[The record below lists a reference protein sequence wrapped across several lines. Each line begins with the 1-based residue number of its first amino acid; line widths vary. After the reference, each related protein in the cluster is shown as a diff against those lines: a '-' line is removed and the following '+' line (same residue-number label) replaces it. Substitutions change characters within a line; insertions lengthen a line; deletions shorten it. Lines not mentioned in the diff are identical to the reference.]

1 MRFRTKIV
9 LCMVWLLALSFGI
22 GGSLMIGSSF
32 HASMEKEKNSAR
44 RSCQMLLNTLTV
56 VDNFSSISDTLQK
69 LEQGGNTEWNGLA
82 VLSNGATVYRSGADL
97 SGTVNGNT
105 LRVRDKRILVSCTAA
120 TGLTEVQLLCSFD
133 ISRVYAQRDAQFR
146 VYYWAF
152 LLVVLAGAGLS
163 FLLCTWLTAPLRALT
178 RVSRELAGGNLSRRV
193 RVRSGDEVGRLS
205 SEFNAMADQ
214 LEKSMEEMKL
224 SMERQEEFMGS
235 FAHELKTPMTSIIG
249 YADLLRSQDLP
260 EQDRREAA
268 NYVFS
273 EGKRL
278 ESLSLKL
285 LDLLV
290 LRKESMPMQRYSPK
304 DLIETMAKEFR
315 PLLKKQSI
323 TLSCRTEKGLCLL
336 EPDLFKSLL
345 YNLVDNARKAMDEG
359 GTILIKQDFPEGGS
373 CRIRVADN
381 GRGMPKEALER
392 ITEAFYRVDKSRS
405 RAQGGAGLGLS
416 LCQRIVELH
425 HGEIRFESREGT
437 GTCVTVW
444 LPAGGQEMA
453 SGAIPEGG
461 KAAEEGPPPKG
472 RTKGE
477 VAP

>member
-1 MRFRTKIV
+1 MKFRTKIV
-9 LCMVWLLALSFGI
+9 ICMVWLLALSFGI

-32 HASMEKEKNSAR
+32 HASMEKEKSSAR
-44 RSCQMLLNTLTV
+44 RTCQMLLNTLTV
-56 VDNFSSISDTLQK
+56 VDSFSSISETLQK
-69 LEQGGNTEWNGLA
+69 LEQGGNTEWNGLV

-97 SGTVNGNT
+97 SGTVTGNT
-105 LRVRDKRILVSCTAA
+105 LRVRDGRILVSCTAG
-120 TGLTEVQLLCSFD
+120 TGLTNVQLLCSFD
-133 ISRVYAQRDAQFR
+133 ISRIYAQRDAQLR

-152 LLVVLAGAGLS
+152 LMVVLVGAGLS

-178 RVSRELAGGNLSRRV
+178 RVSRELAEGNLSRRV
-193 RVRSGDEVGRLS
+193 RVKSGDEVGRLAT
-205 SEFNAMADQ
+205 EFNTMADQ

-290 LRKESMPMQRYSPK
+290 LRKESMPMQRLSPRE
-304 DLIETMAKEFR
+304 LIEAMAREFR
-315 PLLKKQSI
+315 PLLKKQDI

-345 YNLVDNARKAMDEG
+345 YNLVDNARKAMDAG
-359 GTILIKQDFPEGGS
+359 GAILIKQEFPEDGG

-381 GRGMPKEALER
+381 GRGMPREALER

-416 LCQRIVELH
+416 LCRRIVELH
-425 HGEIRFESREGT
+425 HGEIRFESREGA
-437 GTCVTVW
+437 GTCVTVL
-444 LPAGGQEMA
+444 LPTGNGGQRPETETP
-453 SGAIPEGG
+453 SGQA
-461 KAAEEGPPPKG
+461 
-472 RTKGE
+472 KGE

>member
-1 MRFRTKIV
+1 MKFRTKIV
-9 LCMVWLLALSFGI
+9 ICMVWLLALAFGV
-22 GGSLMIGSSF
+22 GGSMMIGSSF

-44 RSCQMLLNTLTV
+44 RSCQMLLNTLSI
-56 VDNFSSISDTLQK
+56 VDSFSSISETLQR
-69 LEQGGNTEWNGLA
+69 LESGGNTEWNGIA

-97 SGTVNGNT
+97 SGSVTGDT
-105 LRVRDKRILVSCTAA
+105 LRVQDGRILVSCTAG
-120 TGLTEVQLLCSFD
+120 TGLTDVQLLCSFD
-133 ISRVYAQRDAQFR
+133 ISRVYAQRDAQLR

-152 LLVVLAGAGLS
+152 LIVVLVGAALS

-178 RVSRELAGGNLSRRV
+178 RVSRELAAGNLSRRV
-193 RVRSGDEVGRLS
+193 RVSSGDEVGRLA
-205 SEFNAMADQ
+205 SEFNTMADQ

-290 LRKESMPMQRYSPK
+290 LRKESMPMQRLSPR
-304 DLIETMAKEFR
+304 DLIEAMAREFR
-315 PLLKKQSI
+315 PLLKKQGI
-323 TLSCRTEKGLCLL
+323 TLACRTQKGQCLL

-345 YNLVDNARKAMDEG
+345 YNLVDNARKAMDAG
-359 GTILIKQDFPEGGS
+359 GNILIRQEFRPDGG
-373 CRIRVADN
+373 CRIQVADN
-381 GRGMPKEALER
+381 GRGMPKEALDR

-425 HGEIRFESREGT
+425 HGEIRFESREGV
-437 GTCVTVW
+437 GTCVTVL
-444 LPAGGQEMA
+444 LPAGQEGPA
-453 SGAIPEGG
+453 APAGATEGG
-461 KAAEEGPPPKG
+461 AA
-472 RTKGE
+472 R
-477 VAP
+477 